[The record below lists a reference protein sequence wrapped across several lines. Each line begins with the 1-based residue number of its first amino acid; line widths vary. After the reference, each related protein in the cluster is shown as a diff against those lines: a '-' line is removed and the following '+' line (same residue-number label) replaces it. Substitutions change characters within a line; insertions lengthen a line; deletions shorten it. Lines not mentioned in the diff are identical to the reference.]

1 MSEDDVKYATYIYL
15 CRSYTNLK
23 CLNIKINDNQQIDS
37 TASIH
42 KIFCTESRMFFL
54 EAWLILWEASKCI
67 GKSMI
72 VLSDDN

>member
-23 CLNIKINDNQQIDS
+23 CLNIKGNDNQQINS

-42 KIFCTESRMFFL
+42 KIFCTESRMFFFRSVINTMRGFKMY
-54 EAWLILWEASKCI
+54 W
-67 GKSMI
+67 
-72 VLSDDN
+72 